1 MLWWAGGQKYR
12 LPALQKSNDHCT
24 PNLLSDRSLQALF
37 DRQFMDT
44 TAHRHERSAER
55 VTIDRTTY
63 LYQALCTKE
72 PCGLW
77 PNDVRPPPLFL
88 TFLKPS
94 FEFFV

>member
-1 MLWWAGGQKYR
+1 MVGRPGQEYR
-12 LPALQKSNDHCT
+12 LPALQKSNDHFT

-72 PCGLW
+72 PYGLW
-77 PNDVRPPPLFL
+77 PNDVRPPPLF
-88 TFLKPS
+88 FDS
-94 FEFFV
+94 FEAEL

>member
-1 MLWWAGGQKYR
+1 MVGRPGQEYR
-12 LPALQKSNDHCT
+12 LPALQKSNDHFT

-72 PCGLW
+72 PYGLW
-77 PNDVRPPPLFL
+77 PKDVRPHP
-88 TFLKPS
+88 
-94 FEFFV
+94 FF